1 MDKKS
6 FVKRIAIPTGAVL
19 ASMLVSWIIYNGS
32 WKIRNDIVQ
41 FVVANISAIVL
52 FVSIGFGA
60 FVIYPIA
67 YFGGASLRE
76 RVLASLVTPIV
87 WNIKEIVRVTQF
99 FTLGE
104 SVYYGL
110 NQVLLLCMFGA
121 FAQMGLCE
129 MICRWR
135 LNKRGEGPLR
145 VISSGPVVSIAS
157 GLVAFFVLM
166 VWGLGVHYFY
176 IYMEVYKALFH

>member
-1 MDKKS
+1 
-6 FVKRIAIPTGAVL
+6 
-19 ASMLVSWIIYNGS
+19 
-32 WKIRNDIVQ
+32 
-41 FVVANISAIVL
+41 
-52 FVSIGFGA
+52 
-60 FVIYPIA
+60 
-67 YFGGASLRE
+67 
-76 RVLASLVTPIV
+76 
-87 WNIKEIVRVTQF
+87 VTQF